1 MENLKKYIPYFFM
14 IVILILSGLLF
25 YYMRKDV
32 NNLRRQVVS
41 TEDLLLRE
49 KLHVEALTKE
59 VEESQNNVKVLRDS
73 IKTVKNKVV
82 VKEVERIKY
91 LPVDS
96 NVAILKSNIQKYGEM
111 TNALDTFPSILAI
124 NQNQD
129 TVIALSENNLKDVNS
144 IVVKYE
150 GTMAE
155 NELLEQIIVEDSTI
169 IGLKDSII
177 LDKNIML
184 SKQDS
189 IFNENM
195 KALEKSIKKD
205 KVIAGTVGGCVG
217 AAAVAVI
224 VLGVLLG
231 GR

>member
-1 MENLKKYIPYFFM
+1 M

>member
-1 MENLKKYIPYFFM
+1 MEKLKKYIPYFFM

-144 IVVKYE
+144 IDVKYE

>member
-1 MENLKKYIPYFFM
+1 MEKLKKYIPYFFM

>member
-1 MENLKKYIPYFFM
+1 M

-155 NELLEQIIVEDSTI
+155 NELLEQIITEDSTI

>member
-1 MENLKKYIPYFFM
+1 M
-14 IVILILSGLLF
+14 
-25 YYMRKDV
+25 
-32 NNLRRQVVS
+32 
-41 TEDLLLRE
+41 
-49 KLHVEALTKE
+49 
-59 VEESQNNVKVLRDS
+59 
-73 IKTVKNKVV
+73 
-82 VKEVERIKY
+82 
-91 LPVDS
+91 
-96 NVAILKSNIQKYGEM
+96 
-111 TNALDTFPSILAI
+111 
-124 NQNQD
+124 
-129 TVIALSENNLKDVNS
+129 
-144 IVVKYE
+144 KYE

>member
-1 MENLKKYIPYFFM
+1 MEKLKKYIPYFFM

-91 LPVDS
+91 LPVD
-96 NVAILKSNIQKYGEM
+96 I
-111 TNALDTFPSILAI
+111 
-124 NQNQD
+124 
-129 TVIALSENNLKDVNS
+129 
-144 IVVKYE
+144 
-150 GTMAE
+150 
-155 NELLEQIIVEDSTI
+155 
-169 IGLKDSII
+169 
-177 LDKNIML
+177 
-184 SKQDS
+184 
-189 IFNENM
+189 
-195 KALEKSIKKD
+195 
-205 KVIAGTVGGCVG
+205 
-217 AAAVAVI
+217 
-224 VLGVLLG
+224 
-231 GR
+231 

>member
-1 MENLKKYIPYFFM
+1 MEKLKKYIPYFFM

-144 IVVKYE
+144 IVVRYE

-155 NELLEQIIVEDSTI
+155 NELLEQIIAEDSTI
-169 IGLKDSII
+169 IDLKDSII

>member
-1 MENLKKYIPYFFM
+1 MEKLKKYIPYFFM

-155 NELLEQIIVEDSTI
+155 NELLEQIITEDSTI